1 MSLKLEVGEFYLSAS
16 GEIVNI
22 NGKDEDMFL
31 DTNSNGYFLNGH
43 VRPKDKIS
51 VYDLIAYIPKKL
63 HYDIIKTI
71 KAYHTDDITKHYI
84 DNAYNNKENK

>member
-22 NGKDEDMFL
+22 NGKNEDMFL

-43 VRPKDKIS
+43 VRPKYKIS
-51 VYDLIAYIPKKL
+51 VYDLIAHVPKEL
-63 HYDIIKTI
+63 HYYICNAIKDYYTI
-71 KAYHTDDITKHYI
+71 PTSRDTI
-84 DNAYNNKENK
+84 NNLYKKRNK